1 MSLLEKLTQPVG
13 KSSKAKKSIKQKPD
27 VPTGGFPRVDLM
39 PKSHREAKE
48 KDAAKAKWIKVVS
61 LVVVAV
67 IVMVGLSFAWAF
79 WNGQVYEQTAELERQ
94 SQEQLAEYSEISS
107 MLADINRLDSV
118 ADDATSTSVDWDL
131 LIEEINE
138 GLPETSMMEIFSVVS
153 GDPDSGE
160 TPVVVLATIVSSEPL
175 DYADIIYSVPAATG
189 TLLGDLTRGSEQ
201 YIFHVSFGFDA
212 EVLKNFEAEETTETD
227 ADTDDN
233 AVDENTDDE
242 EGGQD

>member
-13 KSSKAKKSIKQKPD
+13 KPSKAKKSIKQKPD

-39 PKSHREAKE
+39 PQSHREAKE

-94 SQEQLAEYSEISS
+94 SQEQLSEYSEISS

-131 LIEEINE
+131 LIGEIND
-138 GLPETSMMEIFSVVS
+138 GLPDTSVMETFSVIS
-153 GDPDSGE
+153 GDPDGGE
-160 TPVVVLATIVSSEPL
+160 TPVVVRATIVSSEPL
-175 DYADIIYSVPAATG
+175 DYADVIYSIPG
-189 TLLGDLTRGSEQ
+189 TTNTQLGNLTASPGGDDVRE
-201 YIFHVSFGFDA
+201 YTYNVSFGFNA
-212 EVLKNFEAEETTETD
+212 EVLENFEEEDSAEGTTETD
-227 ADTDDN
+227 VN
-233 AVDENTDDE
+233 SDE
-242 EGGQD
+242 EGGQG